1 MPAQGTN
8 LDSHKRRIALCYKV
22 MNDEQSTNAGEAPAP
37 SLLHSAE
44 EFARRDPAKAMAA
57 AFGVGLLLNLVPP
70 RVIVGTVTAVA
81 VPFMRPALIALG
93 LLKAFELCSKDDKP
107 APGQREFED

>member
-1 MPAQGTN
+1 MLSRMSDEHPAGGN
-8 LDSHKRRIALCYKV
+8 
-22 MNDEQSTNAGEAPAP
+22 EAPIKN
-37 SLLHSAE
+37 LLHSAE

-81 VPFMRPALIALG
+81 VPFMRPALLALG
-93 LLKAFELCSKDDKP
+93 LLKAFELCGKEDKP
-107 APGQREFED
+107 APGHQEFED

>member
-1 MPAQGTN
+1 MMNP
-8 LDSHKRRIALCYKV
+8 DSRRRQIALSCRQ
-22 MNDEQSTNAGEAPAP
+22 MNEEQPTDAAGAAAAPVQ

-93 LLKAFELCSKDDKP
+93 LLKAFELCCKEDRP
-107 APGQREFED
+107 APEPQEFED